1 MKTMQLLLAGCLLAL
16 TGCAGRR
23 QASNPQA
30 VADTVQTVQEDTV
43 LRSVEDSLASG
54 QKLGGRKFLS
64 EKELDTLHEEVWKRL
79 RMPEN
84 KAVRANVSMSGVGL
98 QEVTFWLVMNTPE
111 RRKEFREKIMDAP
124 CIRFEGSDGNEPCT
138 KVGTSDTLGIR
149 LEPFSPSFP
158 AESEKAFF
166 ALHNWSGM
174 KLTYGAR
181 YSLACERNGRWYVL
195 PLRGS
200 FVDLGY
206 VLSPGDS
213 ATFEANLL
221 PDVHP
226 NKPGRYR
233 YFKEINVGESRR
245 KILMM
250 AEFRLK

>member
-43 LRSVEDSLASG
+43 LRSMEDSLASG

-111 RRKEFREKIMDAP
+111 RRKEFREKIMDVP

-149 LEPFSPSFP
+149 LESFSPSFP
-158 AESEKAFF
+158 VESGKAF
-166 ALHNWSGM
+166 S
-174 KLTYGAR
+174 YCIIGA
-181 YSLACERNGRWYVL
+181 A
-195 PLRGS
+195 
-200 FVDLGY
+200 
-206 VLSPGDS
+206 
-213 ATFEANLL
+213 
-221 PDVHP
+221 
-226 NKPGRYR
+226 
-233 YFKEINVGESRR
+233 
-245 KILMM
+245 
-250 AEFRLK
+250 